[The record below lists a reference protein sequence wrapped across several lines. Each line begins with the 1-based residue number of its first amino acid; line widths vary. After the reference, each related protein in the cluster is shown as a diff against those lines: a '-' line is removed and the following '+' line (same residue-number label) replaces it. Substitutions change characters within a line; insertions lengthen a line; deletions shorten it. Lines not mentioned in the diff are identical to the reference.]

1 MNDYLFLIRTEGN
14 PMAQLSPEQMQGHLQ
29 EWTDWMTELAQAG
42 RLKSAKPLGE
52 RAACVRKDLTV
63 DGPYAEAKDI
73 VGGYLLVACSSFDH
87 ALEVARACPAVA
99 LGSMIEVRETEANV
113 LE

>member
-29 EWTDWMTELAQAG
+29 DWTDWMTELATAG

-52 RAACVRKDLTV
+52 RAACVRKDMVV
-63 DGPYAEAKDI
+63 DGPYAEAKDV
-73 VGGYLLVACSSFDH
+73 VGGYLLVACESFDH
-87 ALEVARACPAVA
+87 AIESARECPSFA
-99 LGSMIEVRETEANV
+99 LGSMIEIRETAPNV

>member
-1 MNDYLFLIRTEGN
+1 MQDYLFLIRSEGN

-29 EWTDWMTELAQAG
+29 EWTDWMTGLATAG
-42 RLKSAKPLGE
+42 RLQSAKPLGE
-52 RAACVRKDLTV
+52 RAAYVGKDLTV

-73 VGGYLLVACSSFDH
+73 VGGYLLVSCDSFEH
-87 ALEVARACPAVA
+87 ALEVARGCPAVG
-99 LGSMIEVRETEANV
+99 LGSLVEVRETEANV